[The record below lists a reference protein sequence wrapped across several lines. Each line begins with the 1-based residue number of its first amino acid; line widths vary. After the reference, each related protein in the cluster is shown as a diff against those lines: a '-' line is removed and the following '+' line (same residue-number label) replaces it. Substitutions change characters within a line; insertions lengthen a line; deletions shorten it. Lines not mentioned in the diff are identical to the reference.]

1 MRNEREPIG
10 KNDTGV
16 LRPEDC
22 LICCLGENNPRYH
35 FEIWTLF
42 RTVIKF
48 GGRIAAAKRFA
59 LFVGDVDKQIAGAL
73 QRLGVTV
80 RVVQPF
86 DRRAPYANK
95 LRMLELNEPYEV
107 MIAIDCDTVVARD
120 FYDQLSS
127 SHVQAKYAPLNPFPQ
142 VKWRILLS
150 RYELPFPESTNIP
163 YFNSGVLTI
172 PRQHADDVRAAWG
185 KYVGLLLK
193 DRPVLPR
200 FRHYQ
205 LDQIA
210 LTLALLEERAVA
222 VKPYPAE
229 MNYQLKRP
237 YPNTDPYIIHHHHKT
252 RFGLLRGVGQ
262 QIPDRAI
269 RRINSFLRKGE

>member
-1 MRNEREPIG
+1 MRNEREPVD
-10 KNDTGV
+10 KAV
-16 LRPEDC
+16 AEALRPEDC

-42 RTVIKF
+42 RTVNKF

-59 LFVGDVDKQIAGAL
+59 LFVGDVDRQIAGAL

-95 LRMLELNEPYEV
+95 LRMLELNEPYG
-107 MIAIDCDTVVARD
+107 MLIAIDCDTVVARD
-120 FYDQLSS
+120 FYDQISP
-127 SHVQAKYAPLNPFPQ
+127 SHVQAKYAPLNPFQPG
-142 VKWRILLS
+142 KWKLLLS
-150 RYELPFPESTNIP
+150 RYGLPFPYADRIP
-163 YFNSGVLTI
+163 YFNSGVVTI
-172 PRQHADDVRAAWG
+172 PRHHVDSVRAAWG

-193 DRPVLPR
+193 DRPGLPR
-200 FRHYQ
+200 FRPYQ

-210 LTLALLEERAVA
+210 LTLALLEEREVA
-222 VKPYPAE
+222 VKSYPAE
-229 MNYQLKRP
+229 MNYQFRHP
-237 YPNTDPYIIHHHHKT
+237 FPNADPYIIHHHHKT

-262 QIPDRAI
+262 EIPDRAI
-269 RRINSFLRKGE
+269 HKINSFLRKGE